1 MNRQIADA
9 LQRIEEMP
17 NKYLSPEERKRRA
30 VPCATKSI
38 FLTGLEDDCYSADME
53 EKVRK
58 WLNEQSIEGIDASV
72 EVQGQNTQDPKD
84 SPDKYKYPE
93 QPSIIVS
100 LTAREESPEIAE
112 KIVQVSIALAE
123 ELGFTIY
130 YSHARKKLK
139 PYIPKDLIDKD
150 AQYYVDHHARHVYQE
165 VWGCYQEY
173 QHQKA
178 NVEYALQRIQ
188 TRDFGDPE
196 DKEIQSIAVS
206 HARNLQSC
214 LQSLNV
220 MIYQARRTLFASIN
234 IKHAGGATPTIR
246 TFTKPLPQE
255 PNADQPDTLPLSVI
269 AVIRGI
275 TQSTLVHEWPK
286 AIISALGAHVDYAVE
301 QRTAALTSREA
312 AVEQQAEA
320 LAQREQALAKQW
332 EDAQAWQAEAIPKI
346 NQLIAN
352 AEQANA
358 TLRSN
363 AESTTG
369 QARLEAAQRARE
381 QAISQ
386 RDALRHIQEQGAEIH
401 LRQEQPGELVVAPE
415 IQDEWDEIWSHVNKR
430 IQHCYKTYE
439 KQSAGDFLDALVREV
454 SQGINNKSNPNS
466 SAIGLAMGGAMGKQ
480 SGEKID
486 YLVFLEHLAKEESN
500 GQLTKLTGNVKLTF
514 VQAYPQSFGS
524 LHVEEDGF
532 LACISPENIVISR
545 MDLTPG
551 AGLPA
556 VTKKKILQLIALHRA
571 LQQGL
576 KENGLSEAVKQAMRD
591 DKYHDLI
598 NNIAR
603 TIMEEAPAEYSAIA
617 KKQILNIQP
626 IFGHMLG
633 KIDAFPLGKHYQTHA
648 QRVAAM
654 QDLVSAIEVIEA
666 KKNDLLA
673 MAETMPIADILNKKI
688 TTSFTKG
695 DFKGIAAFFR
705 EELPLFLASV
715 LPLAKSNTIT
725 MKDWIAVIKAIRSSQ
740 LDVYFGKRCY
750 SHYIEGDDNSLH
762 FFTPH
767 STDANALV
775 SGNYVTDRQ
784 DRGREAFK
792 RKIQVLTIL
801 INKALVKNAGKN
813 NGAYP
818 KVILTVGR
826 TTVEGKT
833 HCLAHIGDCY
843 PEAIYCSSRPN
854 KNIFMPWLQNAII
867 HAYPQKY
874 AANGSSD
881 GHKDLRFC
889 YEDGNNTIYFEVQAI
904 LQEDMG
910 VYNPSTIIA
919 LQVGNINWSAAPD
932 YIEPEKQLEFVKMVS
947 ADIQSITPKIELL
960 PDVADKD

>member
-1 MNRQIADA
+1 MNNQIADA

-17 NKYLSPEERKRRA
+17 NKYLSPEERERQA

-38 FLTGLEDDCYSADME
+38 FLTNLEDDCYSANME
-53 EKVRK
+53 EKVRR
-58 WLNEQSIEGIDASV
+58 WLSEQNIEGIDASV

-100 LTAREESPEIAE
+100 LAATEERPKIAE
-112 KIVQVSIALAE
+112 KIAQVSIALAE

-130 YSHARKKLK
+130 YSHACKKLE
-139 PYIPKDLIDKD
+139 PYMPKDLTKID
-150 AQYYVDHHARHVYQE
+150 AQHYVDYHARHVCQE
-165 VWGCYQEY
+165 AWGCYQEY
-173 QHQKA
+173 QHQRA
-178 NVEYALQRIQ
+178 NVIYALQQIE
-188 TRDFGDPE
+188 TKNFGDPE
-196 DKEIQSIAVS
+196 DQEIRNIAVN
-206 HARNLQSC
+206 HAKNLHLC

-220 MIYQARRTLFASIN
+220 MIYQARRTLFASIDIN
-234 IKHAGGATPTIR
+234 HVGSVTPEIR
-246 TFTKPLPQE
+246 AFMKPLPQQ
-255 PNADQPDTLPLSVI
+255 PNGEESDTLPLSVR
-269 AVIRGI
+269 AVIRNI
-275 TQSTLVHEWPK
+275 TQSTLVKEWPE
-286 AIISALGAHVDYAVE
+286 AIIKALGAHVDYVVE
-301 QRTAALTSREA
+301 QRSAALTSREA

-381 QAISQ
+381 QAIAQ

-466 SAIGLAMGGAMGKQ
+466 SAIGLAMGGAMGKR

-514 VQAYPQSFGS
+514 AQAYPQSFGS
-524 LHVEEDGF
+524 LNVEEDGF
-532 LACISPENIVISR
+532 LAYISPENIVISR

-576 KENGLSEAVKQAMRD
+576 KESGLSEAVKQAMRD

-633 KIDAFPLGKHYQTHA
+633 DINAFPLGEHQQNHA
-648 QRVAAM
+648 RRVAAM

-715 LPLAKSNTIT
+715 LPLATVKPITIDRNFLKNSYRNVNLESEIHGNHIGESYYYAISLSVKDSNREGGIVSNFVIQSAQDRNAFERKSSILLKWMREAEALKESGEYPKNNVFPNLVYALGSKEI
-725 MKDWIAVIKAIRSSQ
+725 KQQAHGIICIKA
-740 LDVYFGKRCY
+740 Y
-750 SHYIEGDDNSLH
+750 
-762 FFTPH
+762 
-767 STDANALV
+767 A
-775 SGNYVTDRQ
+775 
-784 DRGREAFK
+784 
-792 RKIQVLTIL
+792 
-801 INKALVKNAGKN
+801 
-813 NGAYP
+813 
-818 KVILTVGR
+818 
-826 TTVEGKT
+826 
-833 HCLAHIGDCY
+833 
-843 PEAIYCSSRPN
+843 EAIYCPSQPSQN
-854 KNIFMPWLQNAII
+854 EYMPHLQKKII

-874 AANGSSD
+874 AANGSSE
-881 GHKDLRFC
+881 GHKDLQFC
-889 YEDGNNTIYFEVQAI
+889 YEDSKNTIYFSVKAI

-910 VYNPSTIIA
+910 KNNPSNIIA
-919 LQVGNINWSAAPD
+919 LQVGDINWSAAPD
-932 YIEPEKQLEFVKMVS
+932 YIEPAKQLEFVRMVS
-947 ADIQSITPKIELL
+947 ADIQSITPTMDFFTGI
-960 PDVADKD
+960 

>member
-72 EVQGQNTQDPKD
+72 EVQGQNTQDLKD
-84 SPDKYKYPE
+84 SPDEYKYPE

-100 LTAREESPEIAE
+100 LAATEERPKIAE
-112 KIVQVSIALAE
+112 KIAQVSIALAE

-130 YSHARKKLK
+130 YSHALKKLE
-139 PYIPKDLIDKD
+139 PYMPKDLTKID
-150 AQYYVDHHARHVYQE
+150 AQHYVDYHARHVCQE
-165 VWGCYQEY
+165 AWGCYQEY
-173 QHQKA
+173 QHQRA
-178 NVEYALQRIQ
+178 NVIYALQQIE
-188 TRDFGDPE
+188 TKNFGDPK
-196 DKEIQSIAVS
+196 DQEIRNIAVN
-206 HARNLQSC
+206 HAKNLHLC

-220 MIYQARRTLFASIN
+220 MIYQARRTLFASIDIN
-234 IKHAGGATPTIR
+234 HVGSVTPKIR
-246 TFTKPLPQE
+246 AFMKPLPQQ
-255 PNADQPDTLPLSVI
+255 PNGEESDTLPLSVI

-275 TQSTLVHEWPK
+275 TQSTLVKEWPE
-286 AIISALGAHVDYAVE
+286 AIIKALGAHADYAVE
-301 QRTAALTSREA
+301 QRSAALAGREA
-312 AVEQQAEA
+312 ALKKETEQLRAKEKA
-320 LAQREQALAKQW
+320 LDDKWKAAK
-332 EDAQAWQAEAIPKI
+332 AWQANTMPKI
-346 NQLIAN
+346 QEMIDEAEKAN
-352 AEQANA
+352 AALQGFAGNTISQAM
-358 TLRSN
+358 
-363 AESTTG
+363 
-369 QARLEAAQRARE
+369 LEEAQRARE
-381 QAISQ
+381 QAIAQ
-386 RDALRHIQEQGAEIH
+386 RAELKQVKEQGAENH
-401 LRQEQPGELVVAPE
+401 LHQEQPGELVVAQE
-415 IQDEWDEIWSHVNKR
+415 IQDEWDEIWSDVNKC
-430 IQHCYKTYE
+430 IQDCYKTYE
-439 KQSAGDFLDALVREV
+439 KQSADDFLDALVREV

-466 SAIGLAMGGAMGKQ
+466 SAIGLAMGGAIGKR

-514 VQAYPQSFGS
+514 VQAYPQSFGL

-532 LACISPENIVISR
+532 LAYISPENIVISR

-617 KKQILNIQP
+617 KKQMLNIQP

-740 LDVYFGKRCY
+740 LDVSFFEGGY
-750 SHYIEGDDNSLH
+750 SYKEGDDNFLH

-767 STDANALV
+767 STDTNAFV
-775 SGNYVTDRQ
+775 SRNYVTDRQ
-784 DRGREAFK
+784 NRWAFK

-826 TTVEGKT
+826 TTVRGRM

-843 PEAIYCSSRPN
+843 PEAIYCSSQPS
-854 KNIFMPWLQNAII
+854 KNEYMPHLQKKII

-874 AANGSSD
+874 AANGSSE
-881 GHKDLRFC
+881 GHKDLQFC
-889 YEDGNNTIYFEVQAI
+889 YEDSKNTIYFSVKAI

-910 VYNPSTIIA
+910 KNNPSNIIA
-919 LQVGNINWSAAPD
+919 LQVGDINWSAAPD
-932 YIEPEKQLEFVKMVS
+932 YIEPAKQLEFVKMVS

>member
-1 MNRQIADA
+1 MSNNEIADA
-9 LQRIEEMP
+9 LQHIQEMP

-84 SPDKYKYPE
+84 SPDEYKYPE

-100 LTAREESPEIAE
+100 LAATEERPKIAE
-112 KIVQVSIALAE
+112 KIAQVSIALAE

-130 YSHARKKLK
+130 YSHALKKLE
-139 PYIPKDLIDKD
+139 PYMPKDLTKID
-150 AQYYVDHHARHVYQE
+150 AQHYVDYHARHVCQE
-165 VWGCYQEY
+165 AWGCYQEY
-173 QHQKA
+173 QHQRA
-178 NVEYALQRIQ
+178 NVIYALQQIE
-188 TRDFGDPE
+188 TKNFGDPK
-196 DKEIQSIAVS
+196 DQEIRNIAVN
-206 HARNLQSC
+206 HAKNLHLC

-220 MIYQARRTLFASIN
+220 MIYQARRTLFASIDIN
-234 IKHAGGATPTIR
+234 HVGSVTPEIR
-246 TFTKPLPQE
+246 AFMKPLPQQ
-255 PNADQPDTLPLSVI
+255 PNGEESDTLPLSVR
-269 AVIRGI
+269 AVIRNI

-286 AIISALGAHVDYAVE
+286 AIISVLGAHVDYAVE

-715 LPLAKSNTIT
+715 LPLATVRPIRINRDFLENFFWKAYLEAEINGNHFGEAYYNDRITLSVEDSKRKGGIVSAFAIHNEGDKNAFEKKSSTL
-725 MKDWIAVIKAIRSSQ
+725 MKHARAKATLQHPKNDLLPKVVYALGNKQIKQQAHGIIYIKA
-740 LDVYFGKRCY
+740 Y
-750 SHYIEGDDNSLH
+750 
-762 FFTPH
+762 
-767 STDANALV
+767 A
-775 SGNYVTDRQ
+775 
-784 DRGREAFK
+784 
-792 RKIQVLTIL
+792 
-801 INKALVKNAGKN
+801 
-813 NGAYP
+813 
-818 KVILTVGR
+818 
-826 TTVEGKT
+826 
-833 HCLAHIGDCY
+833 
-843 PEAIYCSSRPN
+843 EAIYCPSQPSQN
-854 KNIFMPWLQNAII
+854 EYMPHLQKKII

-874 AANGSSD
+874 AANGSSE
-881 GHKDLRFC
+881 GHKDLQFC
-889 YEDGNNTIYFEVQAI
+889 YEDSKNTIYFSVKAI

-910 VYNPSTIIA
+910 KNNPSNIIA
-919 LQVGNINWSAAPD
+919 LQVGDINWSAAPD
-932 YIEPEKQLEFVKMVS
+932 YIEPAKQLEFVRMVS
-947 ADIQSITPKIELL
+947 ADIQSITPTMDFFTGI
-960 PDVADKD
+960 